1 MIEGY
6 DMELVGIYSSG
17 GTLTLPN
24 WDLDLVPWY
33 LNFNTE
39 YLGFMSVDLDSNWS
53 LSKSANFCFQGSNL
67 VLGDIY
73 KDYSCRTP
81 RRKNSALDR
90 FNLDV
95 EPNFILTGTD
105 DLYGYDKLVNVFLL
119 LDEHELSK
127 LDKHLN
133 RKKQKWRDK
142 LVLSLT

>member
-1 MIEGY
+1 MIGVY
-6 DMELVGIYSSG
+6 AMELVGIYSSG
-17 GTLTLPN
+17 GELTKPN

-39 YLGFMSVDLDSNWS
+39 YLGFMCVDFDSNWS
-53 LSKSANFCFQGSNL
+53 LNKSASFCFQDSNL
-67 VLGDIY
+67 VFGDIY
-73 KDYSCRTP
+73 KDCSYLTP

-95 EPNFILTGTD
+95 ESNFTLKGTD
-105 DLYGYDKLVNVFLL
+105 DLYGYDRIVNVFLL

-127 LDKHLN
+127 LDKYLK
-133 RKKQKWRDK
+133 RKKQKWKDK